1 MWGQA
6 NCDILGGL
14 HKVVK
19 KPLFTEGA
27 VDGRLQ
33 HVLCANCNSVTGHLQ
48 HQKKQKKVLLVDV
61 SVEEKKVMVF

>member
-33 HVLCANCNSVTGHLQ
+33 HVLLANCNSVTGHLQ
-48 HQKKQKKVLLVDV
+48 HHQKT
-61 SVEEKKVMVF
+61 EKSRFGGCLCGGRKVMIF